1 MVTQCKVMGWIGSQV
16 QLTEPD
22 KVLEVKQKEG
32 NDHRRYLDSGFTNG
46 RDGEYFPEKRDKLDE
61 GGVKVDLNRSK

>member
-22 KVLEVKQKEG
+22 KVLEVKQKERKESQKIPRLWLHKWKG
-32 NDHRRYLDSGFTNG
+32 WRILS
-46 RDGEYFPEKRDKLDE
+46 
-61 GGVKVDLNRSK
+61 